1 MNTLALP
8 APAFTLLRPLPKT
21 AIFWKDTEISYAD
34 LLAHS
39 AALASLYFS
48 SPGERIVV
56 FSENRPEWVSAL
68 CSIWRNRCVLV
79 PVDSFSPASELAY
92 ILGQTEPVAIFCSAK
107 TSPVVKEALR
117 SLPAASPRVICFDAE
132 DFPAMPSGAIAS
144 TPLASG
150 PAESLAAILFTSGTT
165 GAPKGVMLTFGNL
178 KVNLESVCERV
189 PIFNPGCRVFA
200 LLPAHHILPLMGCIL
215 GPLYAG
221 GSIVMAHSLDP
232 AEMIATMKRHR
243 ATILVGVPRLYALFR
258 KAIIDKLFHSPVGRL
273 LYRLSAAI
281 GHLSVSRHLLLPVQK
296 KFGGHLRQMISGGA
310 PLDRE
315 VARDLAVC
323 GFEILEG
330 YGMTECAPMITF
342 PRPGAVRLGSCGNPC
357 LPDSVR
363 IQDGEVLARGP
374 HVFAGYWKNPEA
386 TAEAIQEGWLH
397 TGDLGYLDSDN
408 YLFITGR
415 KKEIIVL
422 PNGKK
427 VNPAELEE
435 KLAGLSPEIK
445 EVAVTFRDD
454 LLHALIVP
462 VAGFLAGVPA
472 QQAEHFRWNL
482 LEPYNRIASPAKKIT
497 QLTIVQDD
505 LPKTR
510 LGKLKRHELAA
521 LAVGTFS
528 GDSTPA
534 PKPEDLGPA
543 YAAFDRFLRTELECL
558 RVAPSAHWEMD
569 LALDSLARLSV
580 LVFIEKTFGVRMP
593 ETVFREFPTVLALAK
608 RADETRLYFRE
619 TAGGWDALLKARP
632 AEAPLD
638 LPRSGWIHPFL
649 KNLFGL
655 GLRLGFRV
663 RAEGRENLPAQGSCI
678 LVANHQSYIDGLFV
692 SMFLTNAFLRRTFY
706 YAKRKHVRNALFEWL
721 ARHSNVI
728 IVEVGRDVQL
738 SLQKMAQA
746 LREGG
751 NLIIFPEGTRST
763 DGMLGDFK
771 STFAALALELNI
783 PVIPIAL
790 SGAYLALPRGKR
802 LPRFFTRVTVR
813 FLPPVSDADRA
824 DEHRLAEATRDAIA
838 RNLLAYDIV

>member
-1 MNTLALP
+1 MTTP
-8 APAFTLLRPLPKT
+8 SVSAPAFTALRPLPKT
-21 AIFWKDTEISYAD
+21 AIYWKDAEISYAD

-48 SPGERIVV
+48 APGERVVV
-56 FSENRPEWVSAL
+56 FSENRPEWISAL
-68 CSIWRNRCVLV
+68 FSIWRNRCTLV
-79 PVDSFSPASELAY
+79 PVDSFSPAGEVAY
-92 ILGQTEPVAIFCSAK
+92 ILGQTEPVALFCSAK
-107 TSPVVKEALR
+107 TRPVLEEALR
-117 SLPAASPRVICFDAE
+117 SLPALSARVICFDSE
-132 DFPAMPSGAIAS
+132 DFPAMPSGAITDA
-144 TPLASG
+144 PLMSG
-150 PAESLAAILFTSGTT
+150 PADALAAILFTSGTT
-165 GAPKGVMLTFGNL
+165 GAPKGVMLTFRNL
-178 KVNLESVCERV
+178 HVNLESVCERV
-189 PIFNPGCRVFA
+189 PIFNPGSRVFA

-221 GSIVMAHSLDP
+221 GSVILAHSLDP

-281 GHLSVSRHLLLPVQK
+281 DRLAISRRLLLPVQR

-315 VARDLAVC
+315 VARDLAIC
-323 GFEILEG
+323 GFEVLEG

-357 LPDSVR
+357 VPDSVR
-363 IQDGEVLARGP
+363 IENGEVLARGP

-397 TGDLGYLDSDN
+397 TGDLGYLDADN

-435 KLAGLSPEIK
+435 KLATLSPDIK
-445 EVAVTFRDD
+445 EVAVTLRDD

-462 VAGFLAGVPA
+462 AAGFLDGVPA

-482 LEPYNRIASPAKKIT
+482 LEPYNRIAPPAKKIT
-497 QLTIVQDD
+497 QLTILSGD

-510 LGKLKRHELAA
+510 LGKLKRHELAR

-528 GDSTPA
+528 GDSVPA
-534 PKPEDLGPA
+534 PKPEDLGEA

-558 RVAPSAHWEMD
+558 RVAPAAHWEMD

-580 LVFIEKTFGVRMP
+580 LVFIEKTFGVKLP
-593 ETVFREFPTVLALAK
+593 ESVFQEFPTVLALAK
-608 RADETRLYFRE
+608 HADEQRLFFRE
-619 TAGGWDALLKARP
+619 RAGTWDSLLKSRP
-632 AEAPLD
+632 DKPLE

-655 GLRLGFRV
+655 SLRLAFRV
-663 RAEGRENLPAQGSCI
+663 RAEGREHLPAQGSCI

-692 SMFLTNAFLRRTFY
+692 SMFLTNPFLRRTYY
-706 YAKRKHVRNALFEWL
+706 YAKRKHVRNGLFEWL
-721 ARHSNVI
+721 ARNSNVI

-751 NLIIFPEGTRST
+751 NLIIFPEGTRSP
-763 DGMLGDFK
+763 DGQLGDFK
-771 STFAALALELNI
+771 STFAALALELGI
-783 PVIPIAL
+783 PVVPVAIR
-790 SGAYLALPRGKR
+790 GAYRALPRGKR
-802 LPRFFTRVTVR
+802 LPRFFTRVGVR
-813 FLPPVSDADRA
+813 FLPPMPAGDRT
-824 DEHRLAEATRDAIA
+824 DEHRLADATRDAIA
-838 RNLLAYDIV
+838 RHLA